1 MADRSEI
8 TVNELNGA
16 WADRETPDA
25 IDKGN
30 HHVIAA
36 GANFKRLLILV
47 HISAGTGTGGAITL
61 KAGTGHPAFRRGLG
75 DLVRGDD
82 VVATDEFVIGP
93 IETARY
99 LQADGTIHI
108 DITDTG
114 NKDLAGTI
122 EAYALP

>member
-1 MADRSEI
+1 MTRSEI

-16 WADRETPDA
+16 WADRETPDTL
-25 IDKGN
+25 DKTNG
-30 HHVIAA
+30 HFIAA
-36 GANFKRLLILV
+36 GANFKRMIILV
-47 HISAGTGTGGAITL
+47 HISAGTGTGGAVTL

-82 VVATDEFVIGP
+82 VGANDEFCIGP

-108 DITDTG
+108 DVTDSSNT
-114 NKDLAGTI
+114 NLAGTI

>member
-1 MADRSEI
+1 MTRSEI
-8 TVNELNGA
+8 TVKELNGA
-16 WADRETPDA
+16 WADRATTDA
-25 IDKGN
+25 IDATDD
-30 HHVIAA
+30 HYIAA
-36 GANFKRLLILV
+36 GANFKRMIIFV
-47 HISAGTGTGGAITL
+47 NISAGTGTGGAVTL

-82 VVATDEFVIGP
+82 VIANDEFCIGP

-108 DITDTG
+108 DITDTTE
-114 NKDLAGTI
+114 KDIAGTI

>member
-1 MADRSEI
+1 MTRSEI

-16 WADRETPDA
+16 WADRATPDA
-25 IDKGN
+25 INTSDD
-30 HHVIAA
+30 HYIAA

-47 HISAGTGTGGAITL
+47 HISAGTGTGGAVTL
-61 KAGTGHPAFRRGLG
+61 KAGTAHPAFRRGLG
-75 DLVRGDD
+75 DLVRGGD
-82 VVATDEFVIGP
+82 VVATDEFCIGP

-108 DITDTG
+108 DVTDTS
-114 NKDLAGTI
+114 NANLAGTI

>member
-1 MADRSEI
+1 MTRSEI

-16 WADRETPDA
+16 WADRATPDA
-25 IDKGN
+25 INTSDD
-30 HHVIAA
+30 HYIAA

-47 HISAGTGTGGAITL
+47 HISAGTGTGGAVTL
-61 KAGTGHPAFRRGLG
+61 KAGTAHPAFRRGLG
-75 DLVRGDD
+75 DLVRGGD
-82 VVATDEFVIGP
+82 VVATDEFCIGP

-108 DITDTG
+108 DVTDTS
-114 NKDLAGTI
+114 NTDLAGTI

>member
-1 MADRSEI
+1 MTRSEI
-8 TVNELNGA
+8 TVKELNCA
-16 WADRETPDA
+16 WADRATTDA
-25 IDKGN
+25 IDATDD
-30 HHVIAA
+30 HYIAA
-36 GANFKRLLILV
+36 GANFKRMIIFV
-47 HISAGTGTGGAITL
+47 NISAGTGTGGAVTL

-82 VVATDEFVIGP
+82 VIANDEFCIGP

-108 DITDTG
+108 DITDTSDK
-114 NKDLAGTI
+114 NLAGTI

>member
-1 MADRSEI
+1 MTRSEI

-16 WADRETPDA
+16 WADRETPDG
-25 IDKGN
+25 IDVTNG
-30 HHVIAA
+30 HYIAA

-47 HISAGTGTGGAITL
+47 HISDGTGTGGAVTL
-61 KAGTGHPAFRRGLG
+61 KAGTAHPAFRRGLG
-75 DLVRGDD
+75 DLVRGGN
-82 VVATDEFVIGP
+82 VVATDEFCIGP

-108 DITDTG
+108 DVTNTDDS
-114 NKDLAGTI
+114 NLAGPI

>member
-1 MADRSEI
+1 MGRSEI
-8 TVNELNGA
+8 TVNELAGA

-25 IDKGN
+25 IDVTN
-30 HHVIAA
+30 DHYIAA

-61 KAGTGHPAFRRGLG
+61 KAGTAHPAFRRGLG

-82 VVATDEFVIGP
+82 VVANDEFCIGP

-99 LQADGTIHI
+99 LQADGTIEI
-108 DITDTG
+108 DITDTS
-114 NKDLAGTI
+114 NTDLAGTI

>member
-1 MADRSEI
+1 MGRSAI
-8 TVNELNGA
+8 TVNECDGTWKA
-16 WADRETPDA
+16 RETPDA
-25 IDKGN
+25 IDVAN
-30 HHVIAA
+30 DHQIAA
-36 GANFKRLLILV
+36 ASNFKRMIILV
-47 HISAGTGTGGAITL
+47 HISAGTGDGGAVTL

-108 DITDTG
+108 DITDTS
-114 NKDLAGTI
+114 NSNLAGTI

>member
-1 MADRSEI
+1 MTRAEI

-16 WADRETPDA
+16 WADIATPAA
-25 IDKGN
+25 IDKAD
-30 HHVIAA
+30 HHYIAA
-36 GANFKRLLILV
+36 GANFKRLLVLV
-47 HISAGTGTGGAITL
+47 HISAGTGDGGAVTL

-108 DITDTG
+108 DITDTS
-114 NKDLAGTI
+114 NSNLAGTI

>member
-1 MADRSEI
+1 MVRSEI
-8 TVNELNGA
+8 TVNELVGA

-30 HHVIAA
+30 HHVIDE

-47 HISAGTGTGGAITL
+47 HISAGTGTGGAVTL
-61 KAGTGHPAFRRGLG
+61 KAGTAHPAFRRGLG

-82 VVATDEFVIGP
+82 VVADDEFCIGP

-108 DITDTG
+108 DITDTTG
-114 NKDLAGTI
+114 TNIVGTI

>member
-1 MADRSEI
+1 MVRSEI
-8 TVNELNGA
+8 TVNELSGA

-25 IDKGN
+25 IDKVN

-47 HISAGTGTGGAITL
+47 HISAGTGTGGAVTL
-61 KAGTGHPAFRRGLG
+61 KAGTARPAFRRSLG

-82 VVATDEFVIGP
+82 VVANDEFCIGP

-108 DITDTG
+108 DITDTTG
-114 NKDLAGTI
+114 TNIAGTL
-122 EAYALP
+122 EVYALP

>member
-1 MADRSEI
+1 MTRSEI

-16 WADRETPDA
+16 WADRATPDA
-25 IDKGN
+25 INTSDD
-30 HHVIAA
+30 HYIAA

-47 HISAGTGTGGAITL
+47 HISAGTGTGGAVTL
-61 KAGTGHPAFRRGLG
+61 KAGTAHPAFRRGLG
-75 DLVRGDD
+75 DLVRGGN
-82 VVATDEFVIGP
+82 VVATNEFCIGP

-108 DITDTG
+108 DVTDTS
-114 NKDLAGTI
+114 NSNLAGTI

>member
-47 HISAGTGTGGAITL
+47 HISAGTGTGGDIAL
-61 KAGTGHPAFRRGLG
+61 KAGTAHPAFRRGLG
-75 DLVRGDD
+75 DLAIGGNL
-82 VVATDEFVIGP
+82 VATEEYVIGP

-99 LQADGTIHI
+99 LQSDGTIHL
-108 DITDTG
+108 DVTDTS
-114 NKDLAGTI
+114 NTNLAGTI